1 MMDNTLDLLLQLEP
15 LKGETTQVKIKRLS
29 KLAGGDII
37 FQLKTLGCSRV
48 AELKELTDPQDVPIQ
63 AILAGAISPHLKSAA
78 LMEKY
83 KVATP
88 ADLIR
93 SMLTPGEIEDLYRK
107 IQKLSG
113 YLTETL
119 EEVKKNRLR
128 PRGAVDV
135 LLVSKASYATGRVL

>member
-1 MMDNTLDLLLQLEP
+1 MDNTLDLLLQLEP
-15 LKGETTQVKIKRLS
+15 PKGETTQVKIKRLS

-37 FQLKTLGCSRV
+37 FQLKTLGYSRV

-63 AILAGAISPHLKSAA
+63 AVLAGVISPDLKSAA

-119 EEVKKNRLR
+119 EEVKK
-128 PRGAVDV
+128 
-135 LLVSKASYATGRVL
+135 K

>member
-1 MMDNTLDLLLQLEP
+1 MDNTLDLLLQLEP
-15 LKGETTQVKIKRLS
+15 PKGETTQVKIKRLS

-37 FQLKTLGCSRV
+37 FQLKTLGYSRV

-63 AILAGAISPHLKSAA
+63 AILAGVISPDLKSAA

-119 EEVKKNRLR
+119 EEVKK
-128 PRGAVDV
+128 
-135 LLVSKASYATGRVL
+135 K